1 MRILLSKTIKST
13 SIALVSE
20 IKCIQTKYIWMFYQ
34 FSILTKI
41 QYKIVCPV
49 IGSVSTN
56 EFDLDVELNLNFECL
71 KISNLF
77 GSNRI
82 ESEYSCRSNWKVE
95 NISVNFFLLESSL
108 KSNHWR
114 NVAYFIEKILAYC
127 CHSTQ
132 SGQKLIWLWIKSNN
146 TIPKKDMTKTNFQNV
161 MNTIFTAPVNYL
173 ILSEISPNVVH

>member
-1 MRILLSKTIKST
+1 
-13 SIALVSE
+13 
-20 IKCIQTKYIWMFYQ
+20 MFYQ

-82 ESEYSCRSNWKVE
+82 ESEYSCRSN
-95 NISVNFFLLESSL
+95 
-108 KSNHWR
+108 
-114 NVAYFIEKILAYC
+114 
-127 CHSTQ
+127 
-132 SGQKLIWLWIKSNN
+132 
-146 TIPKKDMTKTNFQNV
+146 
-161 MNTIFTAPVNYL
+161 
-173 ILSEISPNVVH
+173 